1 MIFSKGFLMVLIRV
15 LLIVAFSIG
24 MVYTYLETELS
35 ITPYMFAVL
44 ILIVSIELTWRQQSQ
59 ERNWASFLES
69 VRYGDFNRTYEKKT
83 QSKKLQEAYQL
94 ITERM
99 ESLHTDR
106 EAEFRLLQ
114 TVLRH
119 VSVAVI
125 CYRENGEVVFTNKTF
140 NTLLEL
146 VSLTHIDRLAEDYP
160 NIHQAMTSETISSS
174 EWIDH
179 KNGQKLLL
187 KSEAFKL
194 KGKAYTLV
202 SLTDIRSSLETKELE
217 SYQKLMRVM
226 THEIMNSTTPI
237 LSLIRVVNKKLIKED
252 ELVNLGP
259 KDQKNVATSLE
270 AIEERTSGMLKFVEA
285 YKQINRSIEPH
296 LETVESK
303 VLIDSIA
310 PLIASTSAIG
320 IRTNDQ
326 YKGTLEVDRALM
338 AQVLI
343 NLLKNAMDAVGGLE
357 DPMVSLKIY
366 AESDHVV
373 IQVEDNGPGVSEQSI
388 SEIFVPFYT
397 TKKDGSGIGL
407 ALSRKIIKAHKG
419 NLEYARDDGRSQ
431 FTILLSH
438 QISLF

>member
-1 MIFSKGFLMVLIRV
+1 MIFSKRFLLVLVRA
-15 LLIVAFSIG
+15 LLIVAFSVG
-24 MVYTYLETELS
+24 MVYTYLETDLS
-35 ITPYMFAVL
+35 ITPYMFAAL
-44 ILIVSIELTWRQQSQ
+44 ILIVSVELTWRQQSQ
-59 ERNWASFLES
+59 ERNWASFLQS
-69 VRYGDFNRTYEKKT
+69 VRYGDFSRVYEKKT
-83 QSKKLQEAYQL
+83 HSKELQDAYQL

-146 VSLTHIDRLAEDYP
+146 TGLTHVDRLAADYP
-160 NIHQAMTSETISSS
+160 RIHQAMTNDAISAS

-194 KGKAYTLV
+194 KGKAYKLV

-252 ELVNLGP
+252 ELIALAR
-259 KDQKNVATSLE
+259 KDQKNIATSLE
-270 AIEERTSGMLKFVEA
+270 AIEDRTSGMLKFVEA
-285 YKQINRSIEPH
+285 YKQINRPVEPH
-296 LETVESK
+296 LESVESK
-303 VLIDSIA
+303 ALIDSIA
-310 PLIASTSAIG
+310 PLIASTSIME
-320 IRTNDQ
+320 ISTSDQ
-326 YKGTLEVDRALM
+326 YKGTLEVDRALI

-343 NLLKNAMDAVGGLE
+343 NLLKNAMDAVQGLDE
-357 DPMVSLKIY
+357 PMVSLKILK
-366 AESDHVV
+366 ESDQIV
-373 IQVEDNGPGVSEQSI
+373 IQVEDNGPGVPEQAV
-388 SEIFVPFYT
+388 SEIFIPFYT
-397 TKKDGSGIGL
+397 TKKEGSGVGL
-407 ALSRKIIKAHKG
+407 ALSRKIVKAHG
-419 NLEYARDDGRSQ
+419 GALEYSRVEHITRFA
-431 FTILLSH
+431 FHLS
-438 QISLF
+438 L

>member
-1 MIFSKGFLMVLIRV
+1 MVFIRV

-24 MVYTYLETELS
+24 MVYTYLETDLS
-35 ITPYMFAVL
+35 ITPYMFAAL

-59 ERNWASFLES
+59 ERNWARFLQS
-69 VRYGDFNRTYEKKT
+69 VRYGDFSRSYEKNT
-83 QSKKLQEAYQL
+83 QSKELQDAYSL

-125 CYRENGEVVFTNKTF
+125 CYHDSGEVVFTNKAF
-140 NTLLEL
+140 NTLLEIAG
-146 VSLTHIDRLAEDYP
+146 LTHIDRLLEDYP
-160 NIHQAMTSETISSS
+160 SIHQAMANDVVNTS

-179 KNGQKLLL
+179 QNGQKLLL
-187 KSEAFKL
+187 KSESFKL
-194 KGKAYTLV
+194 KGKAYKLV

-252 ELVNLGP
+252 ELISLNP

-270 AIEERTSGMLKFVEA
+270 AIEDRTSGMLKFVEA
-285 YKQINRSIEPH
+285 YKQINRPIEPH
-296 LETVESK
+296 LESVESK
-303 VLIDSIA
+303 ILIDSIA
-310 PLIASTSAIG
+310 PLMDSTSGVSIT
-320 IRTNDQ
+320 TNDQ
-326 YKGTLEVDRALM
+326 YNGTLEVDRTLM

-343 NLLKNAMDAVGGLE
+343 NLLKNAMDAVEGLE
-357 DPMVSLKIY
+357 APMVSLKVY
-366 AESDHVV
+366 TESDQIM
-373 IQVEDNGPGVSEQSI
+373 IQVEDNGPGVPEQSI

-397 TKKDGSGIGL
+397 TKKEGSGIGL
-407 ALSRKIIKAHKG
+407 ALSRKIVKAHG
-419 NLEYARDDGRSQ
+419 GTLEYIRKDHSTYFDLRLPL
-431 FTILLSH
+431 TD
-438 QISLF
+438 

>member
-1 MIFSKGFLMVLIRV
+1 MIFSKGFLIVLIRV

-24 MVYTYLETELS
+24 MVYTYLETDLS
-35 ITPYMFAVL
+35 ITPYMFAAL
-44 ILIVSIELTWRQQSQ
+44 ILIVSVELTWRQQAQ
-59 ERNWASFLES
+59 ERNWASFLQS
-69 VRYGDFNRTYEKKT
+69 VRYGDFSRVYEKKT
-83 QSKKLQEAYQL
+83 HSKDLQNAYQL

-146 VSLTHIDRLAEDYP
+146 VSLIHIDRLAEDYP
-160 NIHQAMTSETISSS
+160 NIHQAMTNDTISSS

-194 KGKAYTLV
+194 KGKAYKLV

-237 LSLIRVVNKKLIKED
+237 LSLIRVVNKKLIKEG
-252 ELVNLGP
+252 ELVALAP
-259 KDQKNVATSLE
+259 KDQKNIATSLE
-270 AIEERTSGMLKFVEA
+270 AIEDRTSGMLKFVEA
-285 YKQINRSIEPH
+285 YKQINRPIEPH
-296 LETVESK
+296 LELIESR

-310 PLIASTSAIG
+310 PLIASTAAID
-320 IRTNDQ
+320 ITTNDQ
-326 YKGTLEVDRALM
+326 YNGTLEVDRALM

-343 NLLKNAMDAVGGLE
+343 NLLKNAIDAVEGLE
-357 DPMVSLKIY
+357 APMVSLKIY
-366 AESDHVV
+366 IESDQIM
-373 IQVEDNGPGVSEQSI
+373 IQVEDNGPGVSESAV

-397 TKKDGSGIGL
+397 TKKEGSGIGL
-407 ALSRKIIKAHKG
+407 ALSRKIVKAHG
-419 NLEYARDDGRSQ
+419 GTLEYTRNSGKTSFVIQ
-431 FTILLSH
+431 FPLG
-438 QISLF
+438 